1 MATIVIYN
9 LLYWVPWYT
18 KMGKI
23 KINLLKIIK
32 INLINF
38 VKFLEKKK
46 DGRVNNPPCLCS
58 LHPQLYFTFAFISLL
73 Y

>member
-1 MATIVIYN
+1 MATGVIYN

-32 INLINF
+32 INLIT
-38 VKFLEKKK
+38 VKFLERKKK
-46 DGRVNNPPCLCS
+46 RW
-58 LHPQLYFTFAFISLL
+58 
-73 Y
+73 